1 MKLLLSL
8 EKLIVER
15 RNEGNLLLN
24 IALLKRIFIVL
35 VVIAVGVFIY
45 IYLSAFMPIF
55 LALLTAMIF
64 EPLVLL
70 LMKRLKTTKRLWPV
84 TMVFISFIVVSVF
97 LINIVLTRIVNS
109 LLDWGANIPR
119 YVKDMQLVFDKLINS
134 FNQFIAEIPQG
145 DMIIVE
151 LERQSQGLIDAVLQ
165 FTTKFVT
172 AFGGWL
178 QSIPNLLFV
187 TLVYL
192 ITLFLFSL
200 DLPRLKEM
208 VFSQFKPEMSQK
220 LRFISHKMGKVFWGY
235 WKAQFVLSIGVF
247 IATYVSLMFI
257 SPDLA
262 LLMSSLIWL
271 VDIIPLY
278 VGPALILVP
287 WAVIALLLGNTN
299 TGIALLVLA
308 AVLLIIR
315 RILEPKILGDA
326 IGLAALPTVL
336 SMYFGFVFFGVF
348 GLIMGPFVYI
358 IIRSAKEA
366 GLMKMVVH
374 SEEKPK
380 EKLE

>member
-1 MKLLLSL
+1 M
-8 EKLIVER
+8 
-15 RNEGNLLLN
+15 LN